1 MPSGVGGACRRPA
14 PAASNRG
21 TAVTTLRR
29 IIVLGAAMLMGIGT
43 LTGLTSAAAQG
54 ASPGAAPGDGPAS
67 AVEAARTAAPDAPV
81 AARQARRRY
90 WGAISI
96 ANRDYAWGTS
106 YDFRTKRAARR
117 AAKRKC
123 RSASRFPRSCRVN
136 MVLLNQCGA
145 YAWKK
150 RANGTIRWGWGR
162 ARWKGVAIR
171 TAKRHAGGRGSRVLT
186 WVCTTRP

>member
-1 MPSGVGGACRRPA
+1 
-14 PAASNRG
+14 
-21 TAVTTLRR
+21 
-29 IIVLGAAMLMGIGT
+29 MGIGT
-43 LTGLTSAAAQG
+43 LSGLTSTAAQG
-54 ASPGAAPGDGPAS
+54 ATPGDGPGGAAT
-67 AVEAARTAAPDAPV
+67 AVQETAHEAPV

-96 ANRDYAWGTS
+96 ANRGYAWGTS
-106 YDFRTKRAARR
+106 YDYRTKRAARR
-117 AAKRKC
+117 AAKRRC
-123 RSASRFPRSCRVN
+123 RRASRYPRSCRVN

-150 RANGTIRWGWGR
+150 RRNGTIRWGWGR